1 MGQSLYPHLCVSHA
15 DNISAPSFPPSSL
28 ERRPNQ
34 FTIFLWFQHNS
45 LPRNTFVNLCKLQL
59 PEIRE
64 IQMVLCFWCFFSN
77 HLTLPHQVK
86 NWCDALSHLNN
97 VFHISCFHLIKQTIS
112 TLDPD
117 TVAPRG
123 EEWGSAEKRIWASL
137 SWIDVIVMIQ
147 GDCWWHSDFGLGEKA
162 KVGSGQEW

>member
-1 MGQSLYPHLCVSHA
+1 ML
-15 DNISAPSFPPSSL
+15 
-28 ERRPNQ
+28 
-34 FTIFLWFQHNS
+34 
-45 LPRNTFVNLCKLQL
+45 
-59 PEIRE
+59 
-64 IQMVLCFWCFFSN
+64 FFN

-123 EEWGSAEKRIWASL
+123 EEWGSTEKRIWASL

-147 GDCWWHSDFGLGEKA
+147 GDCCDTVTLGWVKKQNRDRDRNDNHKELLSLNKKVDILTLLTFYLFTWEKEKERDDERERA
-162 KVGSGQEW
+162 LHDIGRGRM